1 MKIGQFDTKEYSV
14 PVAGRVIRLL
24 GPRDPWTIFN
34 DPQESRKN
42 RTVGY
47 APYWTTPW
55 PGAVMLSEYV
65 IRQFEPGERPVLEIG
80 AGLGLAGIALAA
92 NGFRVVVTDFD
103 EDALAFA
110 RANVELNGIAFE
122 ACHRLDWRSP
132 PSEQFAMIV
141 GSDVCYDK
149 ANHSAI
155 IAMLTR
161 CLADGGTAL
170 FSDQFWTDANE
181 FSVLAA
187 AAGFSFESVNVS
199 GRPIPRPD
207 AKDGRV
213 LRGQIFVLG
222 R

>member
-1 MKIGQFDTKEYSV
+1 MKIGQFETKEYSV
-14 PVAGRVIRLL
+14 PVAGHVIRLL
-24 GPRDPWTIFN
+24 GPRDPWAIFN
-34 DPQESRKN
+34 DPQMSRKN
-42 RTVGY
+42 RADGF

-55 PGAVMLSEYV
+55 PGAVMLSEHV
-65 IRQFEPGERPVLEIG
+65 IRHFVPGAKPVLEIG

-92 NGFRVVVTDFD
+92 SGYRMVVTDFD

-110 RANVELNGIAFE
+110 RANAELNGIAFE

-132 PSEQFAMIV
+132 PSEQFAIIV

-155 IAMLTR
+155 IEMLTR
-161 CLADGGTAL
+161 CLADGGTAF

-181 FSVLAA
+181 FSALAT
-187 AAGFSFESVNVS
+187 AAGFSFERMIVN

-213 LRGQIFVLG
+213 LRGQIFVL
-222 R
+222 RR